1 MLIMQSKR
9 IKLSSSEHSKSCAM
23 QNTSMQKTKKKLT
36 EYRQHK
42 LLLIS
47 FKTYLKNCKN
57 VDPKSQNDYNLM
69 IELINK

>member
-47 FKTYLKNCKN
+47 FKTYFKIEKMLII
-57 VDPKSQNDYNLM
+57 QNFKMN
-69 IELINK
+69 II